1 MASAPLITEFA
12 GRFGRADAASKRPFN
27 RAQPSAGKVLADIA
41 TPDRADGNRFKA
53 ARDRLRAL
61 LEKMHTARVKI
72 IVGTTDLQL
81 ARGNESFQ
89 SG

>member
-1 MASAPLITEFA
+1 M
-12 GRFGRADAASKRPFN
+12 
-27 RAQPSAGKVLADIA
+27 LADIA
-41 TPDRADGNRFKA
+41 TPDRADGNQLKA